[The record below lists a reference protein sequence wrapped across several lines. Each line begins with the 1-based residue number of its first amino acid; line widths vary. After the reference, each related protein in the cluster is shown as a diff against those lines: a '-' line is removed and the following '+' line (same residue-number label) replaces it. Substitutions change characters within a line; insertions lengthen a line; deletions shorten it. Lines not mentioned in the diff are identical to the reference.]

1 MEINLLILFLA
12 LLADRTFGDPDG
24 LWRKIPHPVVLF
36 GKAIDL
42 ADKQLNK
49 ASNSDDERRRDGFLA
64 MLGLLVLAAALVFW
78 CISALQTILPLAV

>member
-36 GKAIDL
+36 GKAIEM
-42 ADKQLNK
+42 ADKQLNN
-49 ASNSDDERRRDGFLA
+49 ASDSDDERRRDGFLA
-64 MLGLLVLAAALVFW
+64 MVGLLVLAAVVGFLVHL
-78 CISALQTILPLAV
+78 ALQTI